1 MKRTTWY
8 GLPKDGS
15 IYILI
20 RAFYTSILQ
29 MKPSIFTGTFKN
41 HVIDKIRVRGM
52 PYKGCGDGAKVRN
65 YADYQSY
72 LEHQSSK
79 FKTME
84 TRLEVSFDRRANDFF
99 NGFRKHEFLEGLTVI
114 CLGSRDGAE
123 VHALRKMGLLA
134 VGVDIKYPEG
144 SEFTHFGDFHDIPYP
159 DGVFGAAYTNCLDH
173 IHSPQKFLSEIRRVL
188 TGDGL
193 LIVDMTLGDGV
204 YESFSIESYKAG
216 ISLVENNGFLFD
228 AKSSGFVAET
238 IENTDFENEANGRPR
253 SIFRKKE
260 TNDE

>member
-1 MKRTTWY
+1 
-8 GLPKDGS
+8 
-15 IYILI
+15 
-20 RAFYTSILQ
+20 

-41 HVIDKIRVRGM
+41 YVIAESSVRGM
-52 PYKGCGDGAKVRN
+52 PFKDCGDGAKVRN

-84 TRLEVSFDRRANDFF
+84 TRLEGSFDRRANGFF
-99 NGFRKHEFLEGLTVI
+99 NGFRKYEFLEGLTVI

-144 SEFTHFGDFHDIPYP
+144 SEFTHYGDFHDIPYP

-193 LIVDMTLGDGV
+193 LIVDMTLGEGV
-204 YESFSIESYKAG
+204 YESYAIESYKAG
-216 ISLVENNGFLFD
+216 MSLIEGNGFIFD
-228 AKSSGFVAET
+228 AKSSGFAAET

-253 SIFRKKE
+253 LIFRKKG
-260 TNDE
+260 DE

>member
-1 MKRTTWY
+1 MKKTTWY

-15 IYILI
+15 IYILL
-20 RAFYTSILQ
+20 RAFYASILQ

-41 HVIDKIRVRGM
+41 HVIDRIRVRGI
-52 PYKGCGDGAKVRN
+52 PYKDCGGGTKVRS

-79 FKTME
+79 FETME
-84 TRLEVSFDRRANDFF
+84 TRLEVSFDRRVNDFF

-123 VHALRKMGLLA
+123 VHALRGMGLLA
-134 VGVDIKYPEG
+134 VGIDIKYPAG
-144 SEFTHFGDFHDIPYP
+144 CKFTHYGDFHDIPYP

-173 IHSPQKFLSEIRRVL
+173 INSPQKFLSEIRRVL
-188 TGDGL
+188 ASDGL
-193 LIVDMTLGDGV
+193 LLVDMTLGEGV
-204 YESFSIESYKAG
+204 YESYAIESYKAG
-216 ISLVENNGFLFD
+216 ISSLEVNGFVFD
-228 AKSSGFVAET
+228 AKSSGFTAET
-238 IENTDFENEANGRPR
+238 IGNTDFENGANGRPR
-253 SIFRKKE
+253 LIFRKKE

>member
-1 MKRTTWY
+1 
-8 GLPKDGS
+8 
-15 IYILI
+15 
-20 RAFYTSILQ
+20 

-41 HVIDKIRVRGM
+41 HVIDKIMVRGM

-144 SEFTHFGDFHDIPYP
+144 SEFTHYGDFHDIPYP

-204 YESFSIESYKAG
+204 YESFAIESYKAG

-228 AKSSGFVAET
+228 AENSEITARL
-238 IENTDFENEANGRPR
+238 IENYEFENEAEGRPR
-253 SIFRKKE
+253 LIFRKKE
-260 TNDE
+260 MKDE